1 MEPIFLEHW
10 LHEKITHRVR
20 EDSDYRQF
28 IGKGSLDQELTRSDV
43 EDYQLYKLRKILSY
57 AYEKSDFYKKRF
69 KTHGIKPDEI
79 QTLADLAKIPFTEP
93 SDIAEHANR
102 FLCVSHGDITRVT
115 TFTTSGTTGPQ
126 KRVFCTEKD
135 LDRMTDFMAVG
146 LRTVA
151 DNRDVLQII
160 LPFGTANN
168 QGDLL
173 AKGAKKMGIFPV
185 KAGMKIRPEDQ
196 IELIRQHGSTVLFV
210 PTPYLYRMTKE
221 LEDKTSLGSL
231 GVRALFVTSGY
242 LSEPMRNQLK
252 RAWNCRVHTHYGLSE
267 MGLGLAVECSAY
279 DGYHFNEADTLLE
292 IIDPRTGETL
302 NEGEGELVFTTL
314 SNEGMPLIR
323 YRTHDLSHLIPEPCP
338 CGATTLLRFGKI
350 SRRLESGVRM
360 GGGDEIYF
368 SIFDEFIYNVSEL
381 VDYQISVAE
390 EQGKDLLVFTAEVT
404 HIGDDVEKKIRDVVS
419 DSPLIRK
426 NVGNGTMAE
435 PEVNL
440 VALGA
445 FKMQGRAK
453 KMIAS
458 HG

>member
-1 MEPIFLEHW
+1 MKPIFLEHW
-10 LHEKITHRVR
+10 LHEKIKKKME
-20 EDSDYRQF
+20 EDPDYRQF
-28 IGKGSLDQELTRSDV
+28 IGKGSFGREVTRGDV

-79 QTLADLAKIPFTEP
+79 QTLSDLARIPFTDP
-93 SDIAEHANR
+93 SDVAEHANR
-102 FLCVSHGDITRVT
+102 FVCVSHGDITRVT
-115 TFTTSGTTGPQ
+115 TFTTSGTTGPE

-135 LDRMTDFMAVG
+135 IDRMTDFMATG

-151 DNRDVLQII
+151 DNHDVLQII

-173 AKGAKKMGIFPV
+173 AKGAEKVGIFPV
-185 KAGMKIRPEDQ
+185 KAGMRIRPEDQ
-196 IELIRQHGSTVLFV
+196 IELIRQHRSTVLFV
-210 PTPYLYRMTKE
+210 PTPYLYRITKE

-231 GVRALFVTSGY
+231 GVKTLFVTSGY
-242 LSEPMRNQLK
+242 LSEPMRNQL
-252 RAWNCRVHTHYGLSE
+252 RRTWNSHVHTHYGLVE
-267 MGLGLAVECSAY
+267 MGLGLAVECNAY
-279 DGYHFNEADTLLE
+279 DGYHFNEADTLVE
-292 IIDPRTGETL
+292 IVDPRTGEAL

-338 CGATTLLRFGKI
+338 CGAATLLKFGKI
-350 SRRLESGVRM
+350 TRRLESGVTV

-368 SIFDEFIYNVSEL
+368 SIFDESIYNVSEL
-381 VDYQISVAE
+381 VDYQISVTT

-404 HIGDDVEKKIRDVVS
+404 HIGDDVEKKIRDLVLE
-419 DSPLIRK
+419 SPLVRK
-426 NVGNGTMAE
+426 NIRNGTMAE

-445 FKMQGRAK
+445 FKRQGRAK
-453 KMIAS
+453 KMIADNR
-458 HG
+458 

>member
-10 LHEKITHRVR
+10 LHEKIGTRMQ
-20 EDSDYRQF
+20 EDPDYRHF
-28 IGKGSLDQELTRSDV
+28 VGKRSLGREITRGDV
-43 EDYQLYKLRKILSY
+43 EDYQLYKLRKIFSY

-69 KTHGIKPDEI
+69 KAQWIKPDEI

-93 SDIAEHANR
+93 SDVAEHANR
-102 FLCVSHGDITRVT
+102 FICVSHGDITRVT
-115 TFTTSGTTGPQ
+115 TFTTSGTTGPE

-135 LDRMTDFMAVG
+135 LDRMTDFMATG

-151 DNRDVLQII
+151 DKQDVLQII

-173 AKGAKKMGIFPV
+173 AKGAEKMGILSV
-185 KAGMKIRPEDQ
+185 KAGMRIKPEDQ

-210 PTPYLYRMTKE
+210 PTPYLYRITKE
-221 LEDKTSLGSL
+221 MEGKNSLGSL
-231 GVRALFVTSGY
+231 GVKALFVTSGY
-242 LSEPMRNQLK
+242 LSEPMRDQLK
-252 RAWNCRVHTHYGLSE
+252 RAWNSHVHTHYGLVE
-267 MGLGLAVECSAY
+267 MGLGLAVECNAY

-292 IIDPRTGETL
+292 IIDPRTGEAL

-323 YRTHDLSHLIPEPCP
+323 YRTHDLSHRIPEPCP
-338 CGATTLLRFGKI
+338 CGATTLLKFGKI
-350 SRRLESGVRM
+350 SRRLESGVKV

-381 VDYQISVAE
+381 VDYQISVNQVE
-390 EQGKDLLVFTAEVT
+390 GKDLLVFTAEVT
-404 HIGDDVEKKIRDVVS
+404 RIGNDVQEKLRDVVLNA
-419 DSPLIRK
+419 PLVRK
-426 NVGNGTMAE
+426 NITNGTMAE

-445 FKMQGRAK
+445 FKRQGRAK
-453 KMIAS
+453 KMIADCR
-458 HG
+458 